1 MMSTLHMAERTQ
13 AQLSFATIVLRSL
26 VIGLTLVT
34 ATIHAQLG
42 GLLFLANAIGYTT
55 LALAM
60 VVPGPI
66 GQIRWLVRLGL
77 IGFTAATIGGW
88 LLFGARFPLAYID
101 KAVEV
106 ALIAAVAVELWRSD
120 GGLLGVVRQA
130 RGLVVRLTG
139 HLAGTRAAR
148 APR

>member
-1 MMSTLHMAERTQ
+1 MSTLHMAEQ
-13 AQLSFATIVLRSL
+13 AQPQLSSTTIVLRSI
-26 VIGLTLVT
+26 VVGLTLVT

-42 GLLFLANAIGYTT
+42 GLLFLANAVGYTT

-60 VVPGPI
+60 VAPGPI

-88 LLFGARFPLAYID
+88 LLFGARFPLAYVD

-106 ALIAAVAVELWRSD
+106 VLIAVVAVELWRSD
-120 GGLLGVVRQA
+120 GGPLSVVRQA
-130 RGLVVRLTG
+130 RGLVARVAGR
-139 HLAGTRAAR
+139 LAGTQAAR

>member
-1 MMSTLHMAERTQ
+1 MSTLHMAERTQ
-13 AQLSFATIVLRSL
+13 THLSLTTIALRSL
-26 VIGLTLVT
+26 VIALTLVT

-55 LALAM
+55 FALAM
-60 VVPGPI
+60 VAPGPI
-66 GQIRWLVRLGL
+66 GQVRWLVRIGL
-77 IGFTAATIGGW
+77 LGFTAATIGGW
-88 LLFGARFPLAYID
+88 LLFGARFPLAYLD

-106 ALIAAVAVELWRSD
+106 ALIGVIAAELWRSD
-120 GGLLGVVRQA
+120 GGPIGVVRQA
-130 RGLVVRLTG
+130 RGLVGRLAG

>member
-1 MMSTLHMAERTQ
+1 MSTLHMAER
-13 AQLSFATIVLRSL
+13 AQVSPTTIVLRSI
-26 VIGLTLVT
+26 VVGLTLVT

-60 VVPGPI
+60 VAPGPI
-66 GQIRWLVRLGL
+66 GQVRWLVRVGL

-88 LLFGARFPLAYID
+88 LLFGARFPLAYVD

-106 ALIAAVAVELWRSD
+106 VLIAVVAFELWRSD
-120 GGLLGVVRQA
+120 GGPLGVARQA
-130 RGLVVRLTG
+130 RGLVARLAGRLTG
-139 HLAGTRAAR
+139 TQTAR

>member
-1 MMSTLHMAERTQ
+1 MSTLNMAERVQ
-13 AQLSFATIVLRSL
+13 PQLGSTTILLRS
-26 VIGLTLVT
+26 VVVGLTLVT

-66 GQIRWLVRLGL
+66 GQVRWLVRLGL

-88 LLFGARFPLAYID
+88 LLFGARFPLAYVD
-101 KAVEV
+101 KAMEV
-106 ALIAAVAVELWRSD
+106 VLIAVLAVELWRSD
-120 GGLLGVVRQA
+120 GGPLGVIRHV
-130 RGLVVRLTG
+130 RGLVARVAGR
-139 HLAGTRAAR
+139 LAGTHAAKAAR
-148 APR
+148 

>member
-1 MMSTLHMAERTQ
+1 MSTLPLAER
-13 AQLSFATIVLRSL
+13 AQQFSPTAIVLRSL
-26 VIGLTLVT
+26 VVGLTLVT

-60 VVPGPI
+60 VAPGPI
-66 GQIRWLVRLGL
+66 GQVRWLVRIGL
-77 IGFTAATIGGW
+77 IGFAAATIGGW
-88 LLFGARFPLAYID
+88 LLFGARFPLAYVD

-106 ALIAAVAVELWRSD
+106 VLIAVVAVELWRSD
-120 GGLLGVVRQA
+120 GGPLGVVRQA
-130 RGLVVRLTG
+130 RGLVARLAGRLTG
-139 HLAGTRAAR
+139 TQAAR